1 MPGNAES
8 KQQNGDCDE
17 AVTTDLP
24 DLLTQTVRNM
34 HDWICSYL
42 SRNLHEAVPVDE
54 FSHKLRGRLKA
65 LEHSSASSLKESI
78 SKTVSDLV
86 HDLNRTALRRQARFL
101 PRAEFDQLIDE
112 RQNIES
118 LLIEREC
125 QKKAF
130 LALCALKAKDRELV
144 EKVYGIYTERVE
156 RKQIAK
162 KLGLERNSVDQRLK
176 RIMDFIRK
184 ALGT

>member
-8 KQQNGDCDE
+8 KQQNRDCDE

-54 FSHKLRGRLKA
+54 FSHKLRGRLKT
-65 LEHSSASSLKESI
+65 LEQSSAASLKESI

-176 RIMDFIRK
+176 RIMDFIRN

>member
-1 MPGNAES
+1 MSGKADS
-8 KQQNGDCDE
+8 KQQHRDCDE
-17 AVTTDLP
+17 SFTTDLP
-24 DLLTQTVRNM
+24 DLLTPTVRNM

-54 FSHKLRGRLKA
+54 FSHKLRGRLNT
-65 LEHSSASSLKESI
+65 LEHRSDSCLTESI
-78 SKTVSDLV
+78 AKTVSDLV

-101 PRAEFDQLIDE
+101 PRAGFDQLIDE

-118 LLIEREC
+118 LLIETEC
-125 QKKAF
+125 QERAF

-176 RIMDFIRK
+176 RIVDFIRNV
-184 ALGT
+184 LGT